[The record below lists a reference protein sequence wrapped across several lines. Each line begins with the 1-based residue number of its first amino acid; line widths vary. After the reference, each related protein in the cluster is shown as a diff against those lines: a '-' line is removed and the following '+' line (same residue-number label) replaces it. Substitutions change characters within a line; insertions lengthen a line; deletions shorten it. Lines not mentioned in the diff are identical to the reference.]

1 MSRSERLSYRQVREV
16 AELVGQSVELGRDPT
31 AWRTHA
37 LQGLV
42 RLTGARVGLT
52 IDIDGIP
59 GGTPRMLDPI
69 DLGFDERGRRIF
81 YRDYPVV
88 IHEDPGA
95 QALSLIHAKARF
107 ASATRHELIEDGDW
121 YTARAVSELRRSGDV
136 DDFVC
141 TSVEIRPNVL
151 HGFVVYRN
159 WGEPA
164 FGVREK
170 RILRLFQAGI
180 LREHARSAAEQP
192 ESVQIEMLPPRVRQT
207 LDQIVAGK
215 SLKQI
220 AESLQ
225 ISRHTVN
232 DYTKYLHKKFGVSSR
247 AELLNRMAKLQ
258 GHSLAFPRR
267 IYLPKA
273 V

>member
-16 AELVGQSVELGRDPT
+16 AELVGQAVELGRDPT

-37 LQGLV
+37 LAGLV

-52 IDIDGIP
+52 MDIDGLP
-59 GGTPRMLDPI
+59 GGMPRMLDPI
-69 DLGFDERGRRIF
+69 DLGFDENGRRVF
-81 YRDYPVV
+81 YRDYPAVM
-88 IHEDPGA
+88 HEDPGTI
-95 QALSLIHAKARF
+95 ALSRIHDKARF
-107 ASATRHELIEDGDW
+107 MSATRHELIEDGDW
-121 YTARAVSELRRSGDV
+121 YAARAVSELRRTGDV

-159 WGEPA
+159 WGEPP
-164 FGVREK
+164 FGIREK

-180 LREHARSAAEQP
+180 LREHARSVVEQP
-192 ESVQIEMLPPRVRQT
+192 GGAKIETLPPRVRET

-220 AESLQ
+220 AASLQ

-247 AELLNRMAKLQ
+247 AELLNTMAKMQ
-258 GHSLAFPRR
+258 GHALAFPRR
-267 IYLPKA
+267 IYLPEA